1 MPGFFTFLFA
11 VLGLVLAYRD
21 PRRLLPGVLLGL
33 AATSLVAWI
42 VRSVLEL
49 GAALAGFDE
58 QARNLVGGLLMLTVP
73 LLAGLTLG
81 VALVL
86 NGVTMLRRERRSLA
100 NRLSLLAGIAVLG
113 IIGAGLVSVLTG
125 WLLPAIVLL
134 LFAAPIGYVGF
145 AFAVFLAW
153 SLVYARVARL
163 APPTSAV
170 VVLGSGLI
178 GGRVPPLLAQ
188 RVALGVEV
196 QGIEAR
202 DVEVRGQRRPVL
214 VLSGG
219 QGPDEPRSE
228 GEAMAEHAR
237 GLGAPPEYLLVEA
250 ASRTTEQNLRY
261 SRALLADAGVEGPL
275 LAVTNDYHAFR
286 AATLLRRLGIPGH
299 AIGARTARYY
309 LPSAMLRE
317 FIALLR
323 DHRVLNVVAL
333 GVLML
338 PVLAFVGLSLIRLA
352 GGS

>member
-1 MPGFFTFLFA
+1 VPGFFTLLFA
-11 VLGLVLAYRD
+11 VLGLALAYRD

-33 AATSLVAWI
+33 AATSLVAWV

-49 GAALAGFDE
+49 GAALAGFDDTT
-58 QARNLVGGLLMLTVP
+58 RNIVGGVLMLAVP
-73 LLAGLTLG
+73 VLAGLGLG

-86 NGVTMLRRERRSLA
+86 NGVTMLRRERRTLG
-100 NRLSLLAGIAVLG
+100 NTLSLIAGVCVLG
-113 IIGAGLVSVLTG
+113 VIGAGLVSVLTG
-125 WLLPAIVLL
+125 WLLPAVVLL

-163 APPTSAV
+163 APPPAAV

-196 QGIEAR
+196 QGGE
-202 DVEVRGQRRPVL
+202 RRPVL

-237 GLGAPPEYLLVEA
+237 GLGAPDEGVLVEG

-261 SRALLADAGVEGPL
+261 SRTLLADAGVEGPL

-286 AATLLRRLGIPGH
+286 AATLLRRLGIAGH

-309 LPSAMLRE
+309 LPSALLRE
-317 FIALLR
+317 FVALLR
-323 DHRVLNVVAL
+323 DHRTFNAVAL
-333 GVLML
+333 GLLML
-338 PVLAFVGLSLIRLA
+338 PTLAFVVLSLLRL
-352 GGS
+352 